1 MSLQIEA
8 KDVYHYISTD
18 DGATFKK
25 VICTVDAAVSSSKS
39 STETDTRCGILTSTG
54 NNTTSFTGTAVT
66 DVTPAADE
74 MSYMDF
80 WAIFNAGTDIIIV
93 EQNAGATVFTGGRG
107 NITDLSSQNSQGQWS
122 TFQYTVKI
130 SGAISLAHVS

>member
-1 MSLQIEA
+1 MSLQIQA

-25 VICTVDAAVSSSKS
+25 VICTVDAGLARSTS
-39 STETDTRCGILTSTG
+39 STETDTRCGVLTATG
-54 NNTTSFTGTAVT
+54 NSTNTFTGTAVT

-74 MSYMDF
+74 LSYMDF
-80 WAIFNAGTDIIIV
+80 QALMNSGAEFIIV
-93 EQNAGATVFTGGRG
+93 EQNESATVFAGGRG
-107 NITDLSSQNSQGQWS
+107 FLTDLSSQNSQGQWS

-130 SGAISLAHVS
+130 SGSIFLSHVS

>member
-1 MSLQIEA
+1 MSLQIQA

-25 VICTVDAAVSSSKS
+25 VICTVDAGLARSTS
-39 STETDTRCGILTSTG
+39 STETDTRCGVLTATG
-54 NNTTSFTGTAVT
+54 NSTNTFTGTAVV

-74 MSYMDF
+74 LSYMDF
-80 WAIFNAGTDIIIV
+80 QAIMNAGDEFIIV
-93 EQNAGATVFTGGRG
+93 EQNADATMFAGGRG
-107 NITDLSSQNSQGQWS
+107 FLTDLSSQNSQGQWS

-130 SGAISLAHVS
+130 SGNIFLSHVS